1 MLAENGDGAGK
12 LGRGWERASWNV
24 AAQRAGPG
32 LCSGAPS
39 CGHKSPQDGS
49 VLLDVS
55 SQSGLS
61 FPKPLG
67 PTCPKHWAGRGPRLS
82 ATCPI
87 PTRRSLRRRVFWGG
101 GRISAAPFSL
111 PPSSPGWTGLPRPG
125 VVCQAGM
132 KLRPDRLEGEAPA
145 MSSQVALIVSPTP
158 PSLFPVEWV

>member
-12 LGRGWERASWNV
+12 LGRGWERGSWNV

-67 PTCPKHWAGRGPRLS
+67 PTCPKHWAGRGPILS

-87 PTRRSLRRRVFWGG
+87 PTRRSLRRRVLGGSHLCCSLLSSSLIPRLDWTAQARSRVPGRHEVEARQVG
-101 GRISAAPFSL
+101 GRGSGNVQ
-111 PPSSPGWTGLPRPG
+111 PSSL
-125 VVCQAGM
+125 
-132 KLRPDRLEGEAPA
+132 DR
-145 MSSQVALIVSPTP
+145 
-158 PSLFPVEWV
+158 